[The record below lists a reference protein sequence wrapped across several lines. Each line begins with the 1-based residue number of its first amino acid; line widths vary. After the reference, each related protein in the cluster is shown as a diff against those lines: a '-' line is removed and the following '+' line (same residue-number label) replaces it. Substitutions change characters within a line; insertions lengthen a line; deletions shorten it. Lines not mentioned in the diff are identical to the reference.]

1 MKTAPG
7 VTAEVIKNK
16 MCYFKAGLMGVAGQK
31 ALSCSEY
38 INVKIIAGYR
48 LLSIPIN
55 CYRYL
60 LIDNNR

>member
-1 MKTAPG
+1 
-7 VTAEVIKNK
+7 
-16 MCYFKAGLMGVAGQK
+16 MGVAGQK

-48 LLSIPIN
+48 LLSTPIN